1 MSEKTH
7 DPTEGRIEQARKR
20 GQVPV
25 SRDFARVVVCWP
37 LAELCF
43 GLERLGRDA
52 IAQLFELALRWH
64 TMSFDAALAQM
75 VHGSLAL
82 FAVFAGLCAVV
93 VTVMAIAGFWG
104 QFGVLIAP
112 ESLTPSPD
120 KLNPIAALQNMFSAK
135 KLQEIGLS
143 LVKLVILGV
152 LAFTTVRDELPDI
165 VSLAGGEPRHV
176 YDAALSLLKGLFR
189 LCMGT
194 MLVLA
199 VIDLAIQR
207 MAHIKS
213 LRMSLDEIIREYK
226 ENEGDPMLKGERK
239 AQARELAN
247 SAPKKKKTEGAAAVV
262 VNPTHFA
269 IALAYDPETTPVP
282 LVCAKGVDETAQ
294 DMIAHAQ
301 ALGIPVIRHV
311 WLARTL
317 YATAKED
324 EVVPRPTFE
333 ATALVIAVAQALRE
347 RGETHAVLDESALP
361 PGALVAE
368 ADPATP

>member
-7 DPTEGRIEQARKR
+7 DPTHGRLEQARRR

-43 GLERLGRDA
+43 GLERLARDA
-52 IAQLFELALRWH
+52 IGQLFDLALRWH

-120 KLNPIAALQNMFSAK
+120 KLNPISALQNMFSAK

-143 LVKLVILGV
+143 LVKVAVLGV
-152 LAFTTVRDELPDI
+152 LAYTTVRDELPDI

-176 YDAALSLLKGLFR
+176 YDAALSLLRGLFR

-239 AQARELAN
+239 ALARELAN
-247 SAPKKKKTEGAAAVV
+247 SPPKKKTEGAAAVV

-269 IALAYDPETTPVP
+269 IALAYDPETVRVPV
-282 LVCAKGVDETAQ
+282 VCAKGVDEAARE
-294 DMIAHAQ
+294 MIAHAQ

-333 ATALVIAVAQALRE
+333 ATALVIAVSQALRE
-347 RGETHAVLDESALP
+347 RGETHAILDETALP
-361 PGALVAE
+361 PGALM
-368 ADPATP
+368 ADAPASPP